1 MLFAE
6 SDSQVKVNCVFAGE
20 AFLIADRSRRLVFSC
35 PFGEFEG
42 KAAASA
48 IAAEIMP

>member
-20 AFLIADRSRRLVFSC
+20 AFLAADRSRRLMFSW
-35 PFGEFEG
+35 PLGELEG
-42 KAAASA
+42 KAAAFA
-48 IAAEIMP
+48 IAAEMIP